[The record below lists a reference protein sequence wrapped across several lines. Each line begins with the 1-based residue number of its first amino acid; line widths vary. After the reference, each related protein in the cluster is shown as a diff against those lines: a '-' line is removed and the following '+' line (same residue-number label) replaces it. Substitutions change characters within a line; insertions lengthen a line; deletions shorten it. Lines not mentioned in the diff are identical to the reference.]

1 MPSNNPDI
9 IELGLEVDIQ
19 DSASAKNAEAW
30 AVGQRNGVDVT
41 SGDQTYH
48 NNAKYYAQQAAGDA
62 MATAA
67 DRAAVEAAA
76 SSIAAA
82 EAAAQAAT
90 QAASGAQAA
99 AQSATQAAASAQ
111 EMVSHITD
119 GTAQYAAYHL
129 GLYLDADGDLCQVDP
144 T

>member
-1 MPSNNPDI
+1 MDDDNFT
-9 IELGLEVDIQ
+9 LEFDVSMSDA
-19 DSASAKNAEAW
+19 ASESNAEAW
-30 AVGQRNGVDVT
+30 AVGQRHGVDVT

-62 MATAA
+62 TATAA

-82 EAAAQAAT
+82 EAAAQA
-90 QAASGAQAA
+90 
-99 AQSATQAAASAQ
+99 ATQAAASAQ

>member
-1 MPSNNPDI
+1 MDDDNFT
-9 IELGLEVDIQ
+9 LEFDVSMSDA
-19 DSASAKNAEAW
+19 ASESNAEAW
-30 AVGQRNGVDVT
+30 AVGQRHGVDVT

-62 MATAA
+62 TATAA